1 MTTSSRTTSSGP
13 VPRDLTKPGRLAV
26 VCEGNLYRVYA
37 HAGDVREIERIADGA
52 TAFLQ
57 TKDELAHW
65 EAGWGFS
72 GHPQVV
78 DSACDAYAHLLEL
91 ME

>member
-1 MTTSSRTTSSGP
+1 
-13 VPRDLTKPGRLAV
+13 V
-26 VCEGNLYRVYA
+26 VCEGEVYRVYA

-52 TAFLQ
+52 TAFLH
-57 TKDELAHW
+57 TKDELTNF

-72 GHPQVV
+72 NQPHVV

>member
-1 MTTSSRTTSSGP
+1 MTTACRT

-26 VCEGNLYRVYA
+26 VCEGELYRVYA

-57 TKDELAHW
+57 TKDELTNF

-72 GHPQVV
+72 DHPHVV

>member
-1 MTTSSRTTSSGP
+1 MTTSSGP

-26 VCEGNLYRVYA
+26 VCEGKLYRVYA
-37 HAGDVREIERIADGA
+37 NAGDVREIERIADGA

-57 TKDELAHW
+57 TKDELTHW
-65 EAGWGFS
+65 EADWGFS
-72 GHPQVV
+72 GHPHTV

-91 ME
+91 IE